1 MSKLNTSG
9 WKPYDIGVLVKIEK
23 PEERKTKGG
32 IILHSAIEAVSH
44 EAVNNGV
51 MVDMAGQAFKARDS
65 EGNITVPDDAPKIGE
80 TVVFAKYSGE
90 FLYSHMT
97 DDEQE
102 YRLMDSPDVRAK
114 RSIAN
119 G

>member
-23 PEERKTKGG
+23 PAEKKTAGG
-32 IILHSAIEAVSH
+32 IILQSAIDAVSVEAVQ
-44 EAVNNGV
+44 NGIL
-51 MVDMAGQAFKARDS
+51 VDTGEVGFT
-65 EGNITVPDDAPKIGE
+65 GIDDAPSIGE
-80 TVVFAKYSGE
+80 TVLFAKYSGQ

-102 YRLMDSPDVRAK
+102 YRLMDYSDVRAK

-119 G
+119 D